1 MKSLSRSVLR
11 ENIFKILFCYNFHLE
26 DKERSFIDL
35 YIEEQFLS
43 ESPTE
48 NDIKYVV
55 DKINDILNRIEEIDE
70 IIKNTSKGWAIHRLG
85 KSELSI
91 LRLAIYEILFDDDIP
106 EKVAI
111 NEAVELAKMY
121 GEDQASSFVNGILA
135 GVK

>member
-1 MKSLSRSVLR
+1 MKSLSRSILR

-43 ESPTE
+43 ELPTE

-55 DKINDILNRIEEIDE
+55 DKTNDILNRIEEIDE